1 MKLSLS
7 LLLLAAVL
15 PQRPA
20 EHDLMYDDGVIR
32 RISASGC
39 HSTTVR
45 HLRGVAGTS
54 DHLGLDE
61 SQVKDSQLWFA
72 LTHQRHIELA
82 QELYT
87 NATREKIALL
97 QFLHRNADATHE
109 SDIERSRKVEE
120 QLESIRQSFSSSRS
134 VLQNLADVAFRL
146 DFMQGRLEDSITYFS
161 EGQRK
166 SWDDM
171 TEHMKHSLAIA
182 IHRAQEDL
190 SQLQRG
196 AVHENALRD
205 LGTQWLDQAEHL
217 NEVLDEVDHKAA
229 SLAPQLAAFS
239 DDFMEH
245 QNQVQESVKLARIQT
260 AMYAREV
267 QDAFSLLNISIKSI
281 ALPSPSLWGSP
292 GTSLVSL
299 LSGSPLFLDHH
310 RQFWPGIQMGLWIV
324 SHVLRA
330 LWAGLYGIDPIAKH
344 TTGITELAV
353 VTCFLS
359 PKIITYCQP
368 KTTPE
373 EDTAKG
379 QWVLVDSD
387 LNHRTGL
394 TFLYLY
400 YRRTRRLDVAL
411 VTDLQIV
418 PDPPPTELVA
428 DGWLQAPGNLRS
440 GVFPRQPKLRLLY
453 KIEAQGK
460 RQHITEVMPHFGDG
474 APFFGFERVPGGK
487 VVDGKKGRWQSVDIV
502 YRRGN
507 PIAPAIE
514 APKFRIDGSFKIMQI
529 ADLHFSVGKGECRDT
544 DKNPC
549 AAYPD
554 TAAWLAEALDAE
566 KPDMVVFSGD
576 QLNGQ
581 KTSYDSLSVLAT
593 FAEPVI
599 ARKIQWAAV
608 FGNHDSEIADDRE
621 MQMRALASMPY
632 SLARLGPA
640 EVAGVGN
647 YDVRILSPD
656 ASRTHIFTLYF
667 LDSGAYKKSMLPF
680 VQPGYDY
687 IRESQTEWFRKT
699 SATVDPIERPFRPD
713 GADDLGKIWKRR
725 LGRRQSTPTFAKPNA
740 MMWFHIPLVEA
751 YDPADPTDD
760 AAFADSKLNLGT
772 SDAPD
777 DKSVSRLTNGGF
789 FSNGIE
795 KMLES
800 DGERRTEVKV
810 LSHGHVHNTDR
821 CRRVRGVWMCFNGG
835 SSYGGYGKVGFDRR
849 VRLYDV
855 TDWGETISTY
865 KRLTSGEI
873 IDRQVL
879 VGAGAPAGWGKWF
892 EARYV

>member
-1 MKLSLS
+1 MEKEKSRSLCLSTLHRS
-7 LLLLAAVL
+7 PQDWATYNTYFSDSSVALA
-15 PQRPA
+15 
-20 EHDLMYDDGVIR
+20 
-32 RISASGC
+32 
-39 HSTTVR
+39 VR
-45 HLRGVAGTS
+45 A
-54 DHLGLDE
+54 D
-61 SQVKDSQLWFA
+61 
-72 LTHQRHIELA
+72 RHIELA

-292 GTSLVSL
+292 GTSFTARQGCSAMPQLPLDSRYRPRSRTTGYLKSLTPCLGAFVLLSIGLVSYSL
-299 LSGSPLFLDHH
+299 LSQLYSPATVNQLGWQAWDTIDFDLDA
-310 RQFWPGIQMGLWIV
+310 QEQA
-324 SHVLRA
+324 A
-330 LWAGLYGIDPIAKH
+330 LGNDTQGDVGQQLDDPIAKH

-379 QWVLVDSD
+379 
-387 LNHRTGL
+387 H
-394 TFLYLY
+394 FLYLY

-777 DKSVSRLTNGGF
+777 DKSVSRLTNGGLLLQRHRE
-789 FSNGIE
+789 NA
-795 KMLES
+795 
-800 DGERRTEVKV
+800 GERWRTT
-810 LSHGHVHNTDR
+810 H
-821 CRRVRGVWMCFNGG
+821 RGQG
-835 SSYGGYGKVGFDRR
+835 
-849 VRLYDV
+849 
-855 TDWGETISTY
+855 
-865 KRLTSGEI
+865 
-873 IDRQVL
+873 
-879 VGAGAPAGWGKWF
+879 P
-892 EARYV
+892 

>member
-1 MKLSLS
+1 MEKEKSRSLCLSTLHRS
-7 LLLLAAVL
+7 PQDWATYNTYFSDSSVALA
-15 PQRPA
+15 
-20 EHDLMYDDGVIR
+20 
-32 RISASGC
+32 
-39 HSTTVR
+39 VR
-45 HLRGVAGTS
+45 A
-54 DHLGLDE
+54 D
-61 SQVKDSQLWFA
+61 
-72 LTHQRHIELA
+72 RHIELA

-239 DDFMEH
+239 DDFM
-245 QNQVQESVKLARIQT
+245 
-260 AMYAREV
+260 
-267 QDAFSLLNISIKSI
+267 
-281 ALPSPSLWGSP
+281 
-292 GTSLVSL
+292 
-299 LSGSPLFLDHH
+299 
-310 RQFWPGIQMGLWIV
+310 
-324 SHVLRA
+324 
-330 LWAGLYGIDPIAKH
+330 DPIAKH

-379 QWVLVDSD
+379 
-387 LNHRTGL
+387 H
-394 TFLYLY
+394 FLYLY